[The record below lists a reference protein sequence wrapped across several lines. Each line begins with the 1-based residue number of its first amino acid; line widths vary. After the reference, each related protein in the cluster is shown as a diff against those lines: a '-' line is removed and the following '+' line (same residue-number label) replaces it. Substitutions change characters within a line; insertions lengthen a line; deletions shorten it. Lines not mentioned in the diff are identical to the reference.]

1 MGLLLHI
8 GKHTPIK
15 RESAGNIAEVV

>member
-8 GKHTPIK
+8 K
-15 RESAGNIAEVV
+15 IAFLGD